1 MPLLGLLF
9 TSLFSGAVSFLVQFL
24 SRKVAVAGVAIAAL
38 ATVTGALLVAF
49 NALINP
55 LASQLFQTAYGQALG
70 LAFPP
75 VAGSCLTTLASAW
88 TACAL
93 YSWQMKAVNLAA
105 IA

>member
-1 MPLLGLLF
+1 MPLLGLLL
-9 TSLFSGAVSFLVQFL
+9 TSLFSGAAQFLVQFV
-24 SRKVAVAGVAIAAL
+24 SRKVAVATVAIAAL
-38 ATVTGALLVAF
+38 ATTTGVLLVAF

-55 LASQLFQTAYGQALG
+55 LLSGLFVTAYGQALG

-75 VAGSCLTTLASAW
+75 VAGSCLTTLGTAW

-93 YSWQMKAVNLAA
+93 YSWQIRAVNLAA